1 MSLFCTSK
9 RDTESSACM
18 TPCIHVKFSAGQL
31 YALSSQYA
39 ICLQCLACVQPMG
52 VKSKRFMKL
61 MLQNMKSF
69 RYIKTVKTGKGTQ
82 MGYILPEN
90 MNPKGKGVPWPMPP
104 MDPSAQQQQAQQ
116 EAA

>member
-1 MSLFCTSK
+1 MSAPVSEA
-9 RDTESSACM
+9 DGIS
-18 TPCIHVKFSAGQL
+18 
-31 YALSSQYA
+31 
-39 ICLQCLACVQPMG
+39 CLQPMG

-69 RYIKTVKTGKGTQ
+69 RYIKTVKIGKGTQ

-104 MDPSAQQQQAQQ
+104 IDPSAQQQQPQQ
-116 EAA
+116 EPA